1 MVRVSLALL
10 LVLTAFAGFADAVQ
24 ARPEILPVVDL
35 HAFRGQEI
43 AVDVRDAFGVPITRG
58 FLQEDIERCLTR
70 GGLIV
75 HGRAPLKLNVAMH
88 YLTAEFRTGRWES
101 CGRLS
106 GQLTRDGHAVT
117 QKFTSSYCT
126 NLTPNPWRSAGT
138 QRTRMS
144 EEEVRSRTYFGVL
157 RTFLADLE
165 KAVE

>member
-1 MVRVSLALL
+1 MARVSLALL
-10 LVLTAFAGFADAVQ
+10 LVLSASAGFADAIQ

-35 HAFRGQEI
+35 QAFRGQEI
-43 AVDVRDAFGVPITRG
+43 AVDVRDAFGIPFTRG
-58 FLQEDIERCLTR
+58 FLQEDIERSLTR
-70 GGLIV
+70 GGSIV
-75 HGRAPLKLNVAMH
+75 HSRAPLKLNVAMH
-88 YLTAEFRTGRWES
+88 YLTSDFRLGRWES

-126 NLTPNPWRSAGT
+126 NLTPNPWQSAET

-144 EEEVRSRTYFGVL
+144 EQEVGSRTYFGVL

-165 KAVE
+165 KAVR